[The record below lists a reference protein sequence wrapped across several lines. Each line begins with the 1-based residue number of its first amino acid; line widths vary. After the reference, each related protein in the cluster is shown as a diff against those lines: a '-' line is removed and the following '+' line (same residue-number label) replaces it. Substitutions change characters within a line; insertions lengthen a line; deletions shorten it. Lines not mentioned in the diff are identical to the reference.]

1 MTGRS
6 DPPRLRTMSGDL
18 PAELSAALA
27 EGSSDFP
34 RSDQL
39 EDLTRRMGP
48 LLGAASI
55 AAAIPIATM
64 APKAPLTASAA
75 LKLAAIKWSH
85 IVVLP
90 LAIGAASGA
99 AVWKATYQAS
109 EDSHATPV
117 SIEMGTAATNA
128 KAAAKSK
135 GAVETRGANEDDRP
149 EAESETLAPPKI
161 TARSAARPAL
171 DPRAGAQRAPTATEE
186 PIAPASEIEL
196 IERAHRALSQA
207 PPEARRW
214 AAEHARL
221 YPDGTFVQERE
232 TLIIEALAREGRVA
246 EADDHAARFRI
257 RFAGSTYLQRIDSV
271 LRAAHDSP
279 RVPRQ

>member
-1 MTGRS
+1 
-6 DPPRLRTMSGDL
+6 MSGDL

-27 EGSSDFP
+27 EGSNDFP

-55 AAAIPIATM
+55 AAAIPMATM

-85 IVVLP
+85 IVILP

-99 AVWKATYQAS
+99 AVWKATSQAS
-109 EDSHATPV
+109 EDSHAAPA

-135 GAVETRGANEDDRP
+135 AAVEALGTNEDDRL
-149 EAESETLAPPKI
+149 EAEGETIAPPKV
-161 TARSAARPAL
+161 TARSAARAAA
-171 DPRAGAQRAPTATEE
+171 DPRAGAQRAPIAAEE
-186 PIAPASEIEL
+186 PIAKPSEIEL
-196 IERAHRALSQA
+196 IDRAHRALSQA
-207 PPEARRW
+207 PAETRRW

-246 EADDHAARFRI
+246 EAADLAARFRA

-271 LRAAHDSP
+271 LRAAHDSE
-279 RVPRQ
+279 RVPRK